1 MNVINIVR
9 PFNLLILAFY
19 MTLFIGAVILPLH
32 QFTGTSTALTS
43 WQYVLLIL
51 STILIAAGGYVI
63 NDYFDVPIDQYNKP
77 DKMIVTKHISEDN
90 AFYLYFILTVFGII
104 SALIVAISVGRL
116 TLIFYQIFP
125 VAVLWI
131 YAQSF
136 KKVFLVG
143 NILVA
148 FLSGLVIIV
157 PTMYEINVKDIGNK
171 VEYALFINGLL
182 RISIAYALFAFL
194 STLIREIIK
203 DIEDIEGD
211 KRCGAQTIPIRL
223 GLNPTKA
230 IIAFLFLILLG
241 GIFAFLPQLYKA
253 NEVVPFLYILTLLI
267 FPLLYMI
274 VYLFRAKSKEHFS
287 RLSFTLKVFMLSGI
301 ITMVYFFINYAQ

>member
-1 MNVINIVR
+1 V
-9 PFNLLILAFY
+9 F
-19 MTLFIGAVILPLH
+19 
-32 QFTGTSTALTS
+32 
-43 WQYVLLIL
+43 
-51 STILIAAGGYVI
+51 IAAGGYVI

-77 DKMIVTKHISEDN
+77 NKMIVTKHISEDH
-90 AFYLYFILTVFGII
+90 AFYLYLVLSALGII
-104 SALIVAISVGRL
+104 AALIVAISIGRF

-125 VAVLWI
+125 VVVLWI

-143 NILVA
+143 NIMVA

-157 PTMYEINVKDIGNK
+157 PAMYEINLKEIGIR
-171 VEYALFINGLL
+171 VENALFINGLL
-182 RISIAYALFAFL
+182 RISIAYSLFAFL

-223 GLNPTKA
+223 GLNPTKG

-241 GIFAFLPQLYKA
+241 GISVFLPQLYKA

-267 FPLLYMI
+267 FPLLYML
-274 VYLFRAKSKEHFS
+274 VYLFLAKSKEHFS
-287 RLSFTLKVFMLSGI
+287 RLSFTLKVFMLSGM